1 VRAYP
6 ENRGHGGSRERQK
19 RSPAGLILG
28 MRKQVVRMKARRSR
42 VHWDL
47 VVKTAVLVYIVTFIL
62 GLGLSFPLL
71 AFLTWSRLSSQSA
84 FLASSLI
91 TTFFVI
97 VVTGY
102 GALRLARRVENAALL
117 HGLLV
122 GLLVA
127 LISLVLDVL
136 FIRAIELLGLGL
148 HVLMVASG
156 VLGGVLGSR
165 RHEQS

>member
-1 VRAYP
+1 
-6 ENRGHGGSRERQK
+6 
-19 RSPAGLILG
+19 
-28 MRKQVVRMKARRSR
+28 MKARLSR

-62 GLGLSFPLL
+62 GLALTFPVL
-71 AFLTWSRLSSQSA
+71 AFLNWGRLDSQRA

-91 TTFFVI
+91 SALFVI

-102 GALRLARRVENAALL
+102 GALHVARRVERAALV

-127 LISLVLDVL
+127 LISLLLDLL
-136 FIRAIELLGLGL
+136 FIRAIELVGLGL
-148 HVLMVASG
+148 YVLMVAG
-156 VLGGVLGSR
+156 GLLGGVLGSR
-165 RHEQS
+165 RREQS